1 MIITIMTMLFSP
13 DNQLLTECTSSPSSS
28 SSSSHS
34 DAGADRDTV
43 DMASGSQWILRYQ
56 PVADLVLS
64 GAARLI

>member
-1 MIITIMTMLFSP
+1 MTMLFSP

-28 SSSSHS
+28 SHS
-34 DAGADRDTV
+34 DTGADRDTV

-56 PVADLVLS
+56 PVVDLVLS